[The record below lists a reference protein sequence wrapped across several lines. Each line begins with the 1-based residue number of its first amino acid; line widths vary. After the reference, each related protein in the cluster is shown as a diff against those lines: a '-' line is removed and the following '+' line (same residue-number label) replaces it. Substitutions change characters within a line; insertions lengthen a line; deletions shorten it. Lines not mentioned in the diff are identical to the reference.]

1 MPVLATNTAANSA
14 LFYLN
19 RNSTNQSDSLSK
31 ISSGSRIVNSAD
43 DAAGLAVS
51 DQLMADVSTL
61 EVASR
66 TAKQVDAL
74 LQIADGGA
82 ARIGDI
88 LQRMKALATQFAS
101 GTLDNTSRNF
111 INDEYDELHNQI
123 DLIVTSTQYNGQGLL
138 GLNSAGGADIFN
150 QNIVIGTSASD
161 VLTVNLTN
169 ADLSTATLN
178 IPAAATGFA
187 TATIAAEIGRVD
199 NAISAVGTARATI
212 GALTSAV
219 KFQGENLETQIQN
232 LTAARSTI
240 VDVDIAAEQTN
251 FTNYQVLTEA
261 AISGLSQ
268 ANEMKQSLLALLR

>member
-1 MPVLATNTAANSA
+1 MPVIATNTSANSA

-19 RNSTNQSDSLSK
+19 RNSESQSSSLAK

-51 DQLMADVSTL
+51 DQLQSDITSL

-66 TAKQVDAL
+66 STQQVESL

-88 LQRMKALATQFAS
+88 LQRMKALATQYNS
-101 GTLDNTSRNF
+101 GTLDNTSQNF
-111 INDEYDELHNQI
+111 INDEYGELLTQI
-123 DLIVTSTQYNGQGLL
+123 NLIVTSTQYNGQGLL
-138 GLNSAGGADIFN
+138 GVSGGSNAVYN
-150 QNIVIGTSASD
+150 ENVVVGVSASD
-161 VLTVNLTN
+161 TITVDLSN
-169 ADLSTATLN
+169 ADLRTNTLGL
-178 IPAAATGFA
+178 P
-187 TATIAAEIGRVD
+187 ATISGTANITTIDSAIGT
-199 NAISAVGTARATI
+199 VGTARAEI

-219 KFQGENLETQIQN
+219 QFQGENLETQIQN
-232 LTAARSTI
+232 LKAARSTI
-240 VDVDIAAEQTN
+240 SDVDIASEQTN

-268 ANEMKQSLLALLR
+268 SNQMKQSLLALLR

>member
-1 MPVLATNTAANSA
+1 MPVIATNTSANSA

-19 RNSTNQSDSLSK
+19 RNSESQSSSLAK

-51 DQLMADVSTL
+51 DQLQSDITSL

-66 TAKQVDAL
+66 TTQQVEAL

-88 LQRMKALATQFAS
+88 LQRMKALATQYNS
-101 GTLDNTSRNF
+101 GTLDNTSQNF
-111 INDEYDELHNQI
+111 LDDEYSELLTQI
-123 DLIVTSTQYNGQGLL
+123 NLIVDSTQYNGQTLINSSYNESVVVGVNASDTIDINLSTVDLQTGSLNGGLPNAL
-138 GLNSAGGADIFN
+138 T
-150 QNIVIGTSASD
+150 GTSD
-161 VLTVNLTN
+161 I
-169 ADLSTATLN
+169 TAL
-178 IPAAATGFA
+178 
-187 TATIAAEIGRVD
+187 D
-199 NAISAVGTARATI
+199 NAIGNVGTARATI

-219 KFQGENLETQIQN
+219 QFQGENLETQIQN
-232 LTAARSTI
+232 LKAAKSTI
-240 VDVDIAAEQTN
+240 SDVDIASEQTN

-268 ANEMKQSLLALLR
+268 SNQMKQSLLALLR